1 MFLASQMWLLGRLF
15 LQMIGHWIPREN
27 EHWLSYLRLLE
38 IADILLAPCIAV
50 DDVALLSVLV
60 QDHHV
65 DFLTVYPNA
74 PVIPKMHFIVHMA
87 QIMRQ

>member
-1 MFLASQMWLLGRLF
+1 
-15 LQMIGHWIPREN
+15 MIGHWIPREN

-38 IADILLAPCIAV
+38 IADILLAPCVAV
-50 DDVALLSVLV
+50 SVLV

-74 PVIPKMHFIVHMA
+74 PVIPKMHFIIHMA